1 MVFYDSHPIKYH
13 RFENVIGVGFH
24 THVLHCKYNLSSTLM
39 LGFQVELEFLYVPSV
54 RFVWS
59 KKQIWS
65 FFITIALIEIQCET
79 ILK

>member
-1 MVFYDSHPIKYH
+1 
-13 RFENVIGVGFH
+13 
-24 THVLHCKYNLSSTLM
+24 M

-59 KKQIWS
+59 KKKIWS

-79 ILK
+79 ILKWLNIFWADWTIIDWRNPDSTCIEIGDT